1 MEIRKFILDLQPDG
15 SVKWA
20 EVCEPGS
27 ISNIAVSPKRRAIDA
42 VSLKRRAIEQINFA
56 TSEPDLAYWQGF
68 ADGVE
73 ALATSD

>member
-1 MEIRKFILDLQPDG
+1 MEIRKFILDLKPDG

-27 ISNIAVSPKRRAIDA
+27 MSKNAL
-42 VSLKRRAIEQINFA
+42 SLKRRAIEQANFSM
-56 TSEPDLAYWQGF
+56 SEPDISYWQGF

-73 ALATSD
+73 ALAELY

>member
-1 MEIRKFILDLQPDG
+1 MVMRKFILDLKPDG

-27 ISNIAVSPKRRAIDA
+27 ISNRAA
-42 VSLKRRAIEQINFA
+42 PLKSRAIEQANFA
-56 TSEPDLAYWQGF
+56 TSEPDISYWQGF

-73 ALATSD
+73 ALSKSD